1 MNKIY
6 NNLNIKNL
14 VKTEWFDRFDPNEQ
28 EEILE
33 GLRNNLDVS
42 WYAEKEFGGD
52 FIENKSSQKQFNG
65 NSLEKIRKGLK

>member
-42 WYAEKEFGGD
+42 WYANPEF
-52 FIENKSSQKQFNG
+52 S
-65 NSLEKIRKGLK
+65 

>member
-42 WYAEKEFGGD
+42 WYANPEFSWNQMKE
-52 FIENKSSQKQFNG
+52 
-65 NSLEKIRKGLK
+65 IRLG